1 MLPAFFVTPWRK
13 EPKWQRTWL
22 SGYVDMETNTRM
34 NFALEIFDGA
44 TTLRH
49 LYYKGCKNS
58 FLQPTFLWLL
68 SHPDHPQLLS
78 LSLSLSRRAGSCAKL
93 RETVFFSQKLTS

>member
-78 LSLSLSRRAGSCAKL
+78 LSLSLGAQG
-93 RETVFFSQKLTS
+93 VVQN